1 MTVRAVPKLSRY
13 CKRIG
18 GGKPAGPAGG
28 LQRATARAGRADLLG
43 KGLPPLP
50 ERAVGGWRPFGSR
63 SDRRASPFAGR
74 DVDEFFPYY

>member
-43 KGLPPLP
+43 KGSPPLP